1 MKLAKHFF
9 LITFIAFICISSSF
23 AQISYEDIQILIQKE
38 QYKEALN
45 LTNDHLSRNKT
56 DIKFQFLKGLILT
69 YLDKYSD
76 AENLFY
82 RIAEE
87 NPKSPEPLNN
97 LAVIYAIQGKYL
109 EAEESLKKA
118 LDTNM
123 HYATAYSNLGDIYAK
138 SASQAYN
145 QALGLENGKTT
156 SQEKLLLLNQ
166 LILPE
171 TELIKSLE
179 QENLELKKVVKDS
192 EIIIEKNKHT
202 ITIKDKQLDKLGE
215 TQRSIQKLIQ
225 EKVELNVKM
234 TELKSSLDEVMYSLS
249 LKDEQLAKLED
260 TRKLAESLTGEN
272 KVLKN
277 KLAQTEGSLGELN
290 RSLILKDEQLAK
302 LDKNLNKTIP
312 NDLKKENNELKDKVK
327 ETENLLEELKK
338 SVTFRK
344 QGSGGDNQ
352 LAETKEEVVSSNE
365 EDSIIALETLNKQE
379 TVRVAISQWAN
390 SWSSKDVETY
400 IASYASEFKPSRGL
414 SRSAWERGRRKRLS
428 SPTFIKITLSNVEID
443 FRGEGLAKVLIVQKY
458 QSDTYSDKVN
468 KEITLKFV
476 DNKWLI
482 TRERVLQ

>member
-1 MKLAKHFF
+1 M
-9 LITFIAFICISSSF
+9 
-23 AQISYEDIQILIQKE
+23 
-38 QYKEALN
+38 
-45 LTNDHLSRNKT
+45 
-56 DIKFQFLKGLILT
+56 
-69 YLDKYSD
+69 
-76 AENLFY
+76 
-82 RIAEE
+82 
-87 NPKSPEPLNN
+87 
-97 LAVIYAIQGKYL
+97 
-109 EAEESLKKA
+109 
-118 LDTNM
+118 
-123 HYATAYSNLGDIYAK
+123 
-138 SASQAYN
+138 
-145 QALGLENGKTT
+145 
-156 SQEKLLLLNQ
+156 
-166 LILPE
+166 
-171 TELIKSLE
+171 
-179 QENLELKKVVKDS
+179 
-192 EIIIEKNKHT
+192 
-202 ITIKDKQLDKLGE
+202 
-215 TQRSIQKLIQ
+215 
-225 EKVELNVKM
+225 
-234 TELKSSLDEVMYSLS
+234 
-249 LKDEQLAKLED
+249 
-260 TRKLAESLTGEN
+260 
-272 KVLKN
+272 
-277 KLAQTEGSLGELN
+277 GELN
-290 RSLILKDEQLAK
+290 RSLSLKDEQLAK

-443 FRGEGLAKVLIVQKY
+443 FRGEELAKVLIVQKY